1 MNSASTNEQIT
12 RTSPRSRA
20 RAMGVVYLLFFLTAI
35 LAQFLL
41 SHGFPRLG
49 LAVNLIS
56 TALYAAVA
64 LLFYFLFKPV
74 NKILSLIAALISLAG
89 CVVTALASVNLVPS
103 DLNPLAFFGLYCIL
117 LGCLVLGSAFLP
129 RALGVLL
136 VLAGLGWLVF
146 PFLPPASHAVPYL
159 EGLGILAEGLL
170 MLWLLFKGVNEQRW
184 REQAAVSQ
192 LRSRNQL

>member
-89 CVVTALASVNLVPS
+89 CAVTALASVNLVPS

-146 PFLPPASHAVPYL
+146 PFLPPASHVVPYL